1 MTVTSELMLN
11 TTASASGRLPCILPW
26 NNTQGSVNVKLFL
39 EHTNQKKAGENLE
52 RENGRRADQQVH
64 GAKNSRAAMR
74 EDISLLA
81 PPPYLPRADI
91 SLLVLGSCS
100 SPTAARANEKQ

>member
-11 TTASASGRLPCILPW
+11 TTASASGRLPCILPR
-26 NNTQGSVNVKLFL
+26 NNTQGSVNAKLFL

-74 EDISLLA
+74 EDISLL
-81 PPPYLPRADI
+81 
-91 SLLVLGSCS
+91 VLGSCS